1 MDAKP
6 LIFVPRGGH
15 APSFV
20 RLYPHS
26 CLVSIDDEALFVC
39 GKPLYPAFFIP
50 LFRKFI
56 STTTQTGLTRDDCDN
71 LLIFILARTSD
82 EIQSFGIWAA
92 LLPTRDGV
100 PLLRFVIRL
109 QRFVRARRQA
119 RRKAV
124 AFVAG
129 CRDGPLAEL
138 PDDLVRAIFLM
149 TL

>member
-1 MDAKP
+1 MLSLCAGSRCF
-6 LIFVPRGGH
+6 LR
-15 APSFV
+15 
-20 RLYPHS
+20 
-26 CLVSIDDEALFVC
+26 
-39 GKPLYPAFFIP
+39 FFIQ

-56 STTTQTGLTRDDCDN
+56 STTTHAGLTRDDSDN

-82 EIQSFGIWAA
+82 DIQSFGIWAA
-92 LLPTRDGV
+92 LLPMRDGV

-129 CRDGPLAEL
+129 CRDGLLAEL
-138 PDDLVRAIFLM
+138 PDDLVRAILLT

>member
-71 LLIFILARTSD
+71 LLIFILARCETS
-82 EIQSFGIWAA
+82 EQSFGIWAA

-109 QRFVRARRQA
+109 QRFVRRQA

-124 AFVAG
+124 VFVAG
-129 CRDGPLAEL
+129 FRECV
-138 PDDLVRAIFLM
+138 PDDLLRAIVRM
-149 TL
+149 TF